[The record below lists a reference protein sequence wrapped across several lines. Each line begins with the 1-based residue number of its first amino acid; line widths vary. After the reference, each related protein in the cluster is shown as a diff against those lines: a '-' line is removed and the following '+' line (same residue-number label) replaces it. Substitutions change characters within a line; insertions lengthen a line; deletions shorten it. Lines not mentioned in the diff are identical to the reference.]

1 MARVTISSNNL
12 FPGPRGAQGP
22 QGDPGGPQG
31 PAGPEG
37 PQGPTGPQGPQG
49 IQGPTGPTGPAGAQ
63 GPKGETGNTG
73 AAGSSGVVSVTSP
86 ITNVGS
92 ETAAIIGIN
101 TANFALLN
109 TANTF
114 STSPQSVN
122 IASAA
127 SKGLIIKGF
136 ASQTAN
142 LQEWQ
147 ESDSAA
153 RSYVDSNGRF
163 VIRSAAT
170 PAASLTVATYGSP
183 SAIGVVVRGAV
194 SQTADLQ
201 QWQNSAGTSLAYVS
215 SVGSVAAN
223 YFQGIGATTPYFQFT
238 GNDLILFTR
247 NAAYKGLIVRAAASQ
262 TANLQEWQNSAG
274 NILSLFDANGYL
286 RIRNTLADDIAAIIR
301 TTYSGNMGL
310 MIRGAASQTADLQQ
324 WQNSAGTVNAYV
336 TSGGDLRAN
345 TLQTNGANMW
355 LRSLNSG
362 GTAVFKKATA
372 ASAYV
377 GTDYL
382 NLYVRDGTNAGTL
395 KLVVRAG
402 TAGAETTILDNIP
415 QT

>member
-22 QGDPGGPQG
+22 QGDPGGPPG

-114 STSPQSVN
+114 SNSPQSVN

-163 VIRSAAT
+163 VIRSAAS

-183 SAIGVVVRGAV
+183 SAIGAVIRGAV

-201 QWQNSAGTSLAYVS
+201 QWQNSAGTVLARIDEI
-215 SVGSVAAN
+215 GRL
-223 YFQGIGATTPYFQFT
+223 GIGVDPSSALHVSGLANIINSAAGTSTVLALGNNDTTSTQIVKLAFQSSGST
-238 GNDLILFTR
+238 KASINAAVYGNDYLAFNTGSDTERARIDANGNLLIGVTAR
-247 NAAYKGLIVRAAASQ
+247 ATSAAKTVHIADGTAP
-262 TANLQEWQNSAG
+262 TANL
-274 NILSLFDANGYL
+274 
-286 RIRNTLADDIAAIIR
+286 
-301 TTYSGNMGL
+301 
-310 MIRGAASQTADLQQ
+310 
-324 WQNSAGTVNAYV
+324 
-336 TSGGDLRAN
+336 SGG
-345 TLQTNGANMW
+345 G
-355 LRSLNSG
+355 
-362 GTAVFKKATA
+362 V
-372 ASAYV
+372 
-377 GTDYL
+377 
-382 NLYVRDGTNAGTL
+382 LYVE
-395 KLVVRAG
+395 
-402 TAGAETTILDNIP
+402 AGALKYRGSSGTITTIANA
-415 QT
+415 